1 MSSTLKALLYVLFQ
15 KCASYCPQQICNFPH
30 ISTRAMAT
38 LKRRHLYS
46 GSFDIR
52 DPYHVISLAVRL
64 DEATGNRD
72 FLLEPLE
79 TSSLLSPGN
88 ALHKAFDFLESQ
100 TKQSKHNDG
109 ASKPLAFKRAMT
121 PIILSGLIQAQ
132 QGSHSDDLPTPSEL
146 LLFTINMRK
155 QALKRMISKTSTYRF
170 RIWFV
175 IVGLAGV
182 AVGMS
187 ISSLQSLLRTV
198 EDLGFF
204 GVVDPLTSCNE
215 MEPNSRRLCDTSDA
229 MTWYLLRGYL
239 QSMVGTDCTT
249 TRCSRDSREAI
260 SNYFAQIP
268 GRRSEIDQ
276 WGHSPYADHTVLTTN
291 TRRKRLRNNHP
302 HELHWLGDSVVM
314 QLVRQEILARKVGGV
329 LRILDVGCGVGSL
342 LYAMLPGKFDR
353 YGLDY
358 EGITLSP
365 VQTKA
370 ANHLIARHK
379 LDFDGQVFFQRDLA
393 ALEIPK
399 HQQFDVIVSIENIL
413 HVPNDRVLKMTRQ
426 LVPDG
431 LVIIVTD
438 VVHTPRGELHVDL
451 REPDEEGMTEQQRHR
466 ASLAKDH
473 LTHQEIVGILTENGL
488 TLQVARDLGLEYS
501 MPTLVDDFY
510 RAPSF
515 WKKWGFDHAVWFA
528 KCLRW
533 TEIRVG
539 PNNPTLKRTLQL
551 YRQGIMIKKKN
562 ERRRKGHEDG
572 DLVYVMYV
580 ATKTKK

>member
-1 MSSTLKALLYVLFQ
+1 
-15 KCASYCPQQICNFPH
+15 
-30 ISTRAMAT
+30 MAT

-46 GSFDIR
+46 GSIDMR

-64 DEATGNRD
+64 DEATGNRE

-79 TSSLLSPGN
+79 TSSLLSQGN
-88 ALHKAFDFLESQ
+88 VLHRAFDFLESQ
-100 TKQSKHNDG
+100 TKHSKQNDG
-109 ASKPLAFKRAMT
+109 VPKHLSLKRALT

-155 QALKRMISKTSTYRF
+155 QALKRMISQSSTYRF

-182 AVGMS
+182 AVGIS
-187 ISSLQSLLRTV
+187 ISSILSLLQTV
-198 EDLGFF
+198 EELGFL
-204 GVVDPLTSCNE
+204 GVDQLTSCNE

-229 MTWYLLRGYL
+229 MTWFLIRGFL
-239 QSMVGTDCTT
+239 QSTVGTDCTT

-291 TRRKRLRNNHP
+291 TRRKRLRNAHP
-302 HELHWLGDSVVM
+302 HELYWLGDSVVM

-342 LYAMLPGKFDR
+342 LYAMLPGKFDK

-370 ANHLIARHK
+370 ANHLIARHQ

-431 LVIIVTD
+431 LMIIVTD
-438 VVHTPRGELHVDL
+438 VVHTPRGELNVNLRDPDL
-451 REPDEEGMTEQQRHR
+451 QSITEQQRQR
-466 ASLAKDH
+466 VSLAKDH

-510 RAPSF
+510 RASSW
-515 WKKWGFDHAVWFA
+515 WKKWGFDHAVWSA
-528 KCLRW
+528 RCLRW
-533 TEIRVG
+533 MELRVG

-551 YRQGIMIKKKN
+551 YRQGIMINKKN